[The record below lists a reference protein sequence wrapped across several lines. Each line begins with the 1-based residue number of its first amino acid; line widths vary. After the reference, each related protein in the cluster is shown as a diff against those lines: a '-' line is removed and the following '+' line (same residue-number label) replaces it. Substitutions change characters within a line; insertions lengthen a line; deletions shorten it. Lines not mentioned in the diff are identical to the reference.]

1 MKKKYSLF
9 IILILSL
16 SISITASAT
25 ERIIVT
31 IKPLHS
37 LVAGVLGNTEEASLL
52 VDANISPHGFNL
64 KPSQLQSMQK
74 ADIIFYIDDSFET
87 FLHRAFEVLPD
98 NVDKISVA
106 RESGIT
112 LLTYRNDETSDM
124 VDDEHHDEEHHH
136 HHHTDGAYDMHIWLD
151 PANAIKIVALIA
163 DKLIARYP
171 ANQATYQANA
181 STLVA
186 KLNRLDA
193 KLKTYLYPIKDQA
206 FITFHDAYQYFER
219 AYGLNY
225 AGAISLGDNMPLSPS
240 RILAIHEKLRHAGA
254 TCIFK
259 EPQFPDRIIETIG
272 EDFDVKIGVLDPLGA
287 EFTNGAD
294 LYFELLN
301 NMAQN
306 LRQCLE

>member
-16 SISITASAT
+16 SISITASAA

-31 IKPLHS
+31 MKPLHS

-52 VDANISPHGFNL
+52 IDANISPHSFNL
-64 KPSQLQSMQK
+64 KPSQLQGLQK
-74 ADIIFYIDDSFET
+74 ADIIFYIDDSLET
-87 FLHRAFEVLPD
+87 FLRRAFEVLPD
-98 NVDKISVA
+98 NVDKVSVA
-106 RESGIT
+106 HESGIT

-124 VDDEHHDEEHHH
+124 VDDEHHDEVHHH
-136 HHHTDGAYDMHIWLD
+136 HDHPDISYDMHIWMA
-151 PANAIKIVALIA
+151 PANAIKIVVLIA

-171 ANQATYQANA
+171 ANEATYRANA
-181 STLVA
+181 RDLIDQ
-186 KLNRLDA
+186 LNRLDA
-193 KLKTYLYPIKDQA
+193 ELKTYLYPIRDKA
-206 FITFHDAYQYFER
+206 FVTFHDAYQYFER

-240 RILAIHEKLRHAGA
+240 RILAIHEKLRHADV

-272 EDFDVKIGVLDPLGA
+272 EDFDVKIGVLDPLAVGFA
-287 EFTNGAD
+287 SGAD